1 MKETIKDLIKSILI
15 SIGVAMTIF
24 CIVGIVYDVSYGGHF
39 ELNDYSFTK
48 MVIGCVVVGLGFGVP
63 SIVYNNENLPR
74 PIQTIIHMSIG
85 LCVYTITAY
94 AVGWMKGLSGSKGIL
109 VLLGAITVS
118 FLIWYLFIRCYRK
131 EAQMM
136 NKKLQSMQK

>member
-1 MKETIKDLIKSILI
+1 MKETIKDLIKSVLI

-39 ELNDYSFTK
+39 ELSDYSFTK
-48 MVIGCVVVGLGFGVP
+48 MVIGCIVIGLGFGVP
-63 SIVYNNENLPR
+63 SIVYNNDNLPR
-74 PIQTIIHMSIG
+74 PIQTVIHMGIG

-109 VLLGAITVS
+109 VLLGAFIVA
-118 FLIWYLFIRCYRK
+118 FLIWYLFIRYYRK
-131 EAQMM
+131 EAEILNQRVQMM
-136 NKKLQSMQK
+136 KK